1 MALSKVHTIQVSV
14 PLDENNTSDWYPVKG
29 KSSDPLLEPLPHLMH
44 SDSYAELTAKV
55 RKRIRDEARKAG
67 RVLSY
72 SISVSVEAE
81 EGDEETATGVRLV
94 ATVKLK

>member
-14 PLDENNTSDWYPVKG
+14 PLTDNCTNDWYPVKG
-29 KSSDPLLEPLPHLMH
+29 KSSDALPETLPHLMH
-44 SDSYAELTAKV
+44 SDSYADLSAKV

-72 SISVSVEAE
+72 SVTVSVEAE
-81 EGDEETATGVRLV
+81 EGSEETATGVYLV
-94 ATVKLK
+94 ATIKLK